1 MSNCKIND
9 IGARD
14 MVDFLLRINT
24 LELDEL
30 DLSYNFISDVG
41 CAHIANILTQGK
53 KIRKLNLSSC

>member
-41 CAHIANILTQGK
+41 CAHIANILT
-53 KIRKLNLSSC
+53 